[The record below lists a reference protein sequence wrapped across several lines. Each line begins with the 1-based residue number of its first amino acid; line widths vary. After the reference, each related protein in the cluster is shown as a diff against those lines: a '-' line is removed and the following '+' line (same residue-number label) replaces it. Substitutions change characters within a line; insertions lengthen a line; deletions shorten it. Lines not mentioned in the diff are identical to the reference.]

1 MTMTNPQKHIASE
14 NSGSFKVDNHPELLP
29 WLRVAEW
36 MLCGL
41 LAVHLGVR
49 TLPRAWHTLNTDFPN
64 YYLTARLLREHYDMS
79 RVYEWI
85 WLQRQKDHRDI
96 DQRTVGM
103 VPITPFSTLVVYP
116 ITSLPALA
124 AKRCWLILNLG
135 LLFTTLFLLHALT
148 QLPWRRLAL
157 VVALSFPLT
166 VNFAFGQYYVLLLF
180 LLTLSCWLYI
190 RQWRFLT
197 GVVVGLSAGLKIF
210 PVLYLLYFLRKR
222 DLRALAGGVVG
233 SLCTGIVSLVAF
245 GWDLNRTYLV
255 QVLPAVFR
263 GEGLDP
269 YNLQLESL
277 GSLLHRL
284 FVYEPQVNQHPAMN
298 APWLFAVLHPLLQ
311 MALIAPA
318 LLLVVPNETCPR
330 RIRLEWAAIILPSLA
345 ISTSPASYLF
355 TLLILPVCLIL
366 ESLQLENS
374 GLWTAMLL
382 PLYAAAGFLRGTN
395 DGREGWLVLLGV
407 PRLYALILLSVFA
420 YALLIRPERRE
431 AASLDRRAWGFALSL
446 LLAFNILSGLR
457 HQQGLY
463 ADYQWRIPAPK
474 QILMAAGPAIEEDV
488 VPFTALLSD
497 GYHTAVDRLGVVRF
511 SSTSHDDYLAVTAAN
526 GERWVE
532 QTGHESTIVP
542 SLEERGNIRQA
553 ESPVASF
560 DGRWLAF
567 LRENRGRA
575 RLWIHDLEQPAQAD
589 RPLTP
594 PDLNVLE
601 MSFLPKGELV
611 FSATSDGRPSL
622 FTTDQAGSIRSLG
635 MDDARYPSVS
645 PDGHWL
651 AYSEL
656 QSGNWNLWLRNLE
669 NGKTLRLTHAAC
681 NTIEPAWTPDS
692 RTVIYASDCGR
703 GLWFTAICRRPIFR

>member
-1 MTMTNPQKHIASE
+1 LE
-14 NSGSFKVDNHPELLP
+14 NSRSFKVDNHHELHP
-29 WLRVAEW
+29 WLRFAEW
-36 MLCGL
+36 MLLAL

-49 TLPRAWHTLNTDFPN
+49 TLPRAWQTLNTDFPN
-64 YYLTARLLREHYDMS
+64 YYLTARLVREHYDMS
-79 RVYEWI
+79 RVYEWT

-116 ITSLPALA
+116 LTSMPALA

-135 LLFTTLFLLHALT
+135 LLFTILYLLRALT
-148 QLPWRRLAL
+148 QLPWRRLTL
-157 VVALSFPLT
+157 VVALSVPLT
-166 VNFAFGQYYVLLLF
+166 TNFAFGQYYVLLLF

-197 GVVVGLSAGLKIF
+197 GVAVGLAAGLKIF
-210 PVLYLLYFLRKR
+210 PVLFLLYFLRKR
-222 DLRALAGGVVG
+222 DLRAFAGGVVG
-233 SLCTGIVSLVAF
+233 SLFTGIVSVVVF

-255 QVLPAVFR
+255 QVLPAALR

-284 FVYEPQVNQHPAMN
+284 LVYEPQLNQHPALN
-298 APWLFAVLHPLLQ
+298 APWLFPVLHPLLQ

-318 LLLVVPNETCPR
+318 LLLAVSNETCPR
-330 RIRLEWAAIILPSLA
+330 RIRLEWAAIILASLA

-355 TLLILPVCLIL
+355 TLLILPVCLML
-366 ESLQLENS
+366 EPLQQENS
-374 GLWTAMLL
+374 GLWVALLL
-382 PLYAAAGFLRGTN
+382 PLYAAAGFLGGTN
-395 DGREGWLVLLGV
+395 EGREGWLALLGV
-407 PRLYALILLSVFA
+407 PRLYVLILLCVFA
-420 YALLIRPERRE
+420 YALLIRPRQRE
-431 AASLDRRAWGFALSL
+431 AASLDRRTWGFALST
-446 LLAFNILSGLR
+446 LLALNIVSGLR

-463 ADYQWRIPAPK
+463 ADYQWRIPTPK
-474 QILMAAGPAIEEDV
+474 QILMAVDPAIEEDT
-488 VPFTALLSD
+488 VPFVASLSD
-497 GYHTAVDRLGVVRF
+497 GYHLAVDRFGDVQF
-511 SSTSHDDYLAVTAAN
+511 SSTSHDDYLAVAAAN

-532 QTGHESTIVP
+532 QTGHESTLVP

-575 RLWIHDLEQPAQAD
+575 RIWVHDLEQPSRAD

-594 PDLNVLE
+594 PALNVLE

-611 FSATSDGRPSL
+611 FSAESGGRPSL
-622 FTTDQAGSIRSLG
+622 FTTDQEGSVRSLG

-656 QSGNWNLWLRNLE
+656 QGGNWNLWLRNLV
-669 NGKTLRLTHAAC
+669 NGETLRLTHAAC
-681 NTIEPAWTPDS
+681 NTIEPAWTADS
-692 RTVIYASDCGR
+692 QTLVYASDCGR
-703 GLWFTAICRRPIFR
+703 GLWFTALCRRRIFR

>member
-1 MTMTNPQKHIASE
+1 LE
-14 NSGSFKVDNHPELLP
+14 NSGSFKVDSHPRRHP
-29 WLRVAEW
+29 WLRVGEW
-36 MLCGL
+36 MLLAL

-49 TLPRAWHTLNTDFPN
+49 TLPRAWQTLNTDFPN
-64 YYLTARLLREHYDMS
+64 YYLTARLVREHYDTS

-85 WLQRQKDHRDI
+85 WVQRQKDHRDI

-116 ITSLPALA
+116 LTSLPALG

-135 LLFTTLFLLHALT
+135 LLFTTLYLLRALT

-166 VNFAFGQYYVLLLF
+166 TNFAFGQYYVLLLF
-180 LLTLSCWLYI
+180 LMTLSCWLYI

-197 GVVVGLSAGLKIF
+197 GVVVGLAAGLKIF

-222 DLRALAGGVVG
+222 DLRAFAGGAVG
-233 SLCTGIVSLVAF
+233 SLCTGIVSVVVF
-245 GWDLNRTYLV
+245 GWDLNRTYLR
-255 QVLPAVFR
+255 QVLPATLR
-263 GEGLDP
+263 GEALDP

-284 FVYEPQVNQHPAMN
+284 FVYEPQLNHHPAIN

-318 LLLVVPNETCPR
+318 LLLAVSSKTCPR
-330 RIRLEWAAIILPSLA
+330 RVRLEWAAIILASLA

-366 ESLQLENS
+366 ESLQLDNS
-374 GLWTAMLL
+374 GLWVALLL
-382 PLYAAAGFLRGTN
+382 PLYAEAGFLRGTSE
-395 DGREGWLVLLGV
+395 GREGWIVLLGV
-407 PRLYALILLSVFA
+407 PRLYALILLCVFA
-420 YALLIRPERRE
+420 YALLIRPEQRE
-431 AASLDRRAWGFALSL
+431 AASLDRRAWGFALAML
-446 LLAFNILSGLR
+446 LVFNIVSGLH
-457 HQQGLY
+457 HQRGLY

-474 QILMAAGPAIEEDV
+474 QILMAVRPAIEEDA
-488 VPFTALLSD
+488 VPFVALLSD
-497 GYHTAVDRLGVVRF
+497 GYHLAVDRLGAVQF

-532 QTGHESTIVP
+532 QTGHESTIIP
-542 SLEERGNIRQA
+542 SLEERGHIRQA
-553 ESPVASF
+553 ESPVASL

-575 RLWIHDLEQPAQAD
+575 RIWIHDQEQPAQAD
-589 RPLTP
+589 KPLTP
-594 PDLNVLE
+594 PALNVFE

-611 FSATSDGRPSL
+611 FSAESAGRPSL
-622 FTTDQAGSIRSLG
+622 FITDQEGSIRSLG

-656 QSGNWNLWLRNLE
+656 QGGNWNLWLRNLGDGE
-669 NGKTLRLTHAAC
+669 TLRLTHAAC
-681 NTIEPAWTPDS
+681 NTIEPAWTADS
-692 RTVIYASDCGR
+692 QTVVYASDCGR
-703 GLWFTAICRRPIFR
+703 GLWLTALCRRRIFR